1 MKNGNRIEWVAPT
14 LSEISE
20 IIDRVGID
28 SVVALLGLARR
39 EPIYRWFGKG
49 ATKRK
54 ISKANFMLLKL
65 YADGVI
71 DIDGSPR
78 PFQERTEDR
87 LQRYI
92 SKMGCTRAKA
102 VEDLVE
108 FSLNSGE
115 FSDL

>member
-28 SVVALLGLARR
+28 SVVALLGLTRR

-54 ISKANFMLLKL
+54 ISKANFILLKL

-71 DIDGSPR
+71 DIDGNPK
-78 PFQERTEDR
+78 PFQERTEER
-87 LQRYI
+87 LKQCPR
-92 SKMGCTRAKA
+92 K
-102 VEDLVE
+102 L
-108 FSLNSGE
+108 F
-115 FSDL
+115 